1 MSLRRNTSFGTL
13 VAVAAMAVALPAGAG
28 AAALA
33 VVGLAS
39 GTASVPRARIPA
51 VTDMP
56 VAASITEAR
65 GAVKPGA
72 TVAFQ
77 RTSSRVRLP
86 APLGR
91 PARGGGR

>member
-13 VAVAAMAVALPAGAG
+13 AAVAAMAVAVPAGAG

-33 VVGLAS
+33 VVGLA
-39 GTASVPRARIPA
+39 GETASVPRARIPV

-56 VAASITEAR
+56 VAVYGAEAR
-65 GAVKPGA
+65 GAVTPGA
-72 TVAFQ
+72 PVALQ
-77 RTSSRVRLP
+77 RTSSRVRSS